1 MKINT
6 SIVKKLVIY
15 FLLLNI
21 FTVIVVGSYSYYR
34 AKDALVERTFDQ
46 LTSLRIEKKYR
57 IERFFEDRI
66 LDINMVSKLEDVKN
80 IFNLLDSKNLQNKEY
95 DQLIYKEYDKFL
107 RKHFFSSK
115 YYKRFFI
122 VNQNGLTA
130 VFNASEVDPILSGYN
145 TIYNLPIYNLWERI
159 VKIPGILI
167 EDYKLDENTN
177 QPAIFIGAPVI
188 NNSGN
193 NLGIIAI
200 EIDIDAINSIMFENN
215 PHNGL
220 GKSGESYLVGNDF
233 LMRSTSRFQ
242 DNSVFKTLVNTSG
255 VSQALNGKTGTDLI
269 LDYRNV
275 TVLSSYSKVDI
286 SGLNWAI
293 LAEIDEKEAMIPID
307 SIRNNILYLS
317 ILMSLLLFAFIYII
331 AKRISLPIVKLKHAA
346 QNITSGNYD
355 VFVEDIV
362 SNDEI
367 GSLVNAFNEMSTRIK
382 EQTENLKLER
392 SIRLSSMID
401 GQELERQRL
410 SRELHDGL
418 GQSILAIKMR
428 LERTANASPE
438 KTKKIMEEVQELFT
452 NTINEV
458 RSISNNL
465 MPAVLNEFGLVNALN
480 NLCREITKST
490 GIEIKF
496 KYENFSVEIEDKIN
510 TYLYRISQEALNN
523 IIKHSKAKSA
533 IVELTSNEK
542 NVYLKI
548 SDNGNGF
555 SYIEDRKMCGNGI
568 SNMKERVLLLNG
580 KIEIDSQKGIGT
592 KIIVIIPLKI
602 RYDG

>member
-1 MKINT
+1 MKRNT
-6 SIVKKLVIY
+6 SIVKKLIIY
-15 FLLLNI
+15 FLVLNI

-57 IERFFEDRI
+57 IERFFDDRI
-66 LDINMVSKLEDVKN
+66 LDINMVSKSEDVKN

-107 RKHFFSSK
+107 RKHFFSGK
-115 YYKRFFI
+115 YYKRFFV
-122 VNQNGLTA
+122 VNQNGLT
-130 VFNASEVDPILSGYN
+130 VLFSASEVDSLLLTYN
-145 TIYNLPIYNLWERI
+145 TIDNLPVHNLWERI
-159 VKIPGILI
+159 VKTPVILI

-193 NLGIIAI
+193 NLGIIVI

-220 GKSGESYLVGNDF
+220 GKSGESYLVGNDY

-255 VSQALNGKTGTDLI
+255 VREALDGKPGTDI
-269 LDYRNV
+269 IKDYRNIS
-275 TVLSSYSKVDI
+275 VLSSFSKVDI
-286 SGLNWAI
+286 PGLDWAI
-293 LAEIDEKEAMIPID
+293 LTEIDENEAMIPID

-317 ILMSLLLFAFIYII
+317 VLMSLLLFAFIYII

-355 VFVEDIV
+355 VFVEDIE
-362 SNDEI
+362 SSDEI
-367 GSLVNAFNEMSTRIK
+367 GSLINAFNEMSTKIK

-392 SIRLSSMID
+392 SMRLSSMID

-428 LERTANASPE
+428 LERMENASPD
-438 KTKKIMEEVQELFT
+438 KAHNIMGEVQQLFI

-465 MPAVLNEFGLVNALN
+465 MPAVLNEFGLVDALS
-480 NLCREITKST
+480 NLCREVIKST
-490 GIEIKF
+490 GIEIEF
-496 KYENFSVEIEDKIN
+496 NHENFSIEIEDKID

-523 IIKHSKAKSA
+523 IIKHSKAQSVF
-533 IVELTSNEK
+533 IELESDSE
-542 NVYLKI
+542 NVFFNI
-548 SDNGNGF
+548 SDNGKGF
-555 SYIEDRKMCGNGI
+555 NYVEDRKLCGNGI
-568 SNMKERVLLLNG
+568 SNMKERVHLLNG
-580 KIEIDSQKGIGT
+580 DIVITSQKETGT
-592 KIIVIIPLKI
+592 TIKVRIPLKN
-602 RYDG
+602 